1 MYRYL
6 DLILIDQDPAVILA
20 AHLNP
25 EGNKYEQALLKF
37 LEKISICHM
46 SRNKFPIPNIPE
58 LFKLPFNE
66 EELAQHEG
74 ITQQLKDSCIF
85 WTKTIQETLECLPTI
100 ESLKDISFIEYPKAQ
115 IEFWRQREKDLN
127 TLIDD
132 FTLPAFERS
141 VQILE
146 TAKVNE
152 VILLCKEMKHTHDL
166 LKDSEDHVKFLG
178 TILSKCFNTDAKIH
192 DLIFMISKLINGRV
206 VQSIKLSDFENPAEL
221 KHTVNNCVRILEM
234 WKKCFFKVRMDIEE
248 SRKEARWEFEINDL
262 I

>member
-1 MYRYL
+1 
-6 DLILIDQDPAVILA
+6 
-20 AHLNP
+20 
-25 EGNKYEQALLKF
+25 
-37 LEKISICHM
+37 
-46 SRNKFPIPNIPE
+46 
-58 LFKLPFNE
+58 
-66 EELAQHEG
+66 
-74 ITQQLKDSCIF
+74 
-85 WTKTIQETLECLPTI
+85 LECLPTI

-152 VILLCKEMKHTHDL
+152 VILLCKEMKRTHDL

-178 TILSKCFNTDAKIH
+178 TIESSLDVIATTFDFEKIMDTIPGVATSLRSIWLLSKCFNTDAKIH

-221 KHTVNNCVRILEM
+221 KHTVNN
-234 WKKCFFKVRMDIEE
+234 
-248 SRKEARWEFEINDL
+248 
-262 I
+262 